1 MKLNKIGKV
10 IVVVLIGAMTII
22 GLSNVI
28 FLVPDSS
35 SNNDVKNEDNSSNV
49 LSNPKMD
56 KVNIKTSDNVNIVG
70 DYYQPSGEI
79 KGWVLYLHMMPAT
92 KESYSNLATRLQ
104 RVGYAGLAIDL
115 RGHGESDDGP
125 DGYKSF
131 SEKEHQNSIEDV
143 ISSIEFLKD
152 NGATEDK
159 ISIVGASIGANLAIQ
174 YGSQDNDIEK
184 IVALS
189 PGINYY
195 GIMAIDLVKKF
206 NNTQSL
212 FMAGSKDDPNV
223 PGDASQILSIES
235 SYPYRDSVQ
244 TEIYERGGH
253 GTDIMGSQQDL
264 EDKVV
269 AFIVS

>member
-28 FLVPDSS
+28 FLVPDNSG
-35 SNNDVKNEDNSSNV
+35 NTDTKNEDVNNNA
-49 LSNPKMD
+49 LLNPKMD
-56 KVNIKTSDNVNIVG
+56 KVNIKTSDDVNVVG
-70 DYYQPSGEI
+70 NYYQPSGEI

-115 RGHGESDDGP
+115 RGHGESENGP

-131 SEKEHQNSIEDV
+131 SNEEHQNSIEDV
-143 ISSIEFLKD
+143 ISSIEFLKSH
-152 NGATEDK
+152 GAKEDK
-159 ISIVGASIGANLAIQ
+159 ISIIGASIGANLAIQ
-174 YGSQDNDIEK
+174 YSSQNNEIEK

-189 PGINYY
+189 PGINYH
-195 GIMAIDLVKKF
+195 GIITIDLVNKF
-206 NNTQSL
+206 SDAQSL
-212 FMAGSKDDPNV
+212 FMIGSEDDSNV
-223 PGDASQILSIES
+223 PGNVSEILSIEA
-235 SYPYRDSVQ
+235 SYSYKDSVNVRIF
-244 TEIYERGGH
+244 EEGEH
-253 GTDIMGSQQDL
+253 GTDIMESHQEL
-264 EDKVV
+264 EDEVV